1 MIDSC
6 IILDGNIYGMS
17 VCIGSRVGVPGKQS
31 QTVLGMF
38 SLRSIQLECDFHG
51 GSFELRAP

>member
-1 MIDSC
+1 
-6 IILDGNIYGMS
+6 MS
-17 VCIGSRVGVPGKQS
+17 VYIGSRVGVPGRQS

-51 GSFELRAP
+51 GSVELRAP